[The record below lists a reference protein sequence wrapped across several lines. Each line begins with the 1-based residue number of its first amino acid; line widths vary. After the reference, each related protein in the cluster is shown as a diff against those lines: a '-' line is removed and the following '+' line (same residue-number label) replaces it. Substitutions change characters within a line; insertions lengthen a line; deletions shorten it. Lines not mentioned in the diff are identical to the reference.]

1 MHRMEKCKAERAVVN
16 IGTLLTLEPESGA
29 GPLGIV
35 ERAALAFA
43 GERIVFAGPEDRLR
57 AAVELPAAAA
67 ILDAGGRVALPG
79 LVDCHTHLVFA
90 GSRAGE
96 FAARVSGRSYEEIL
110 AAGGG
115 IHSTVEA
122 TRRASES
129 ELLALARRRL
139 DRFLGFGVTTVEA
152 KSGYGLDLENELKL
166 LRVARSLR
174 GQHPVD
180 VVSTFLGAHT
190 VPREYR
196 ERREA
201 YLDLVIHEML
211 PRVAAERLASSCDV
225 FCERGAFTLEETRR
239 ILEAGLRLAL
249 PARLHAEQLSRSGSI
264 ALAVELGALSVD
276 HLEHLD
282 EADAHLLSGSRTV
295 AVILPAATLF
305 AGKQRYA
312 SGRMLCDAGCRVAV
326 STDFNPGSSHTQHLP
341 MTLTLACL
349 GCRLTPEE
357 AVRGATRHAAAAL
370 GLESD
375 RGSLLPG
382 KRADVLILDSPDWR
396 DLLYHFGGNLT
407 WRVFKDGQ
415 EVFLSR

>member
-1 MHRMEKCKAERAVVN
+1 MKRCKAERAVVN
-16 IGTLLTLEPESGA
+16 IGSLLTLEPGSGA

-43 GERIVFAGPEDRLR
+43 GERIVYAGPEEKLR
-57 AAVELPAAAA
+57 DAVELPAAGS
-67 ILDAGGRVALPG
+67 ILDADGRVALPG

-96 FAARVSGRSYEEIL
+96 FAARVSGKSYEEIL

-139 DRFLGFGVTTVEA
+139 DRFISFGVTTVEA

-166 LRVARSLR
+166 LRVARALR

-201 YLDLVIHEML
+201 YLELLVHEVL
-211 PRVAAERLASSCDV
+211 PRVAAEKLAVSCDV

-239 ILEAGLRLAL
+239 ILEAGLRLGL

-276 HLEHLD
+276 HLEFID
-282 EADAHLLSGSRTV
+282 ESDARLLSGSRTT

-312 SGRMLCDAGCRVAV
+312 PGRMLCDTGCRVAV
-326 STDFNPGSSHTQHLP
+326 STDFNPGSSHTQNLP

-375 RGSLLPG
+375 RGSIGPG

-396 DLLYHFGGNLT
+396 DLLYHFGGNLA
-407 WRVFKDGQ
+407 WRVFKNGQ
-415 EVFLSR
+415 EVLVSR